1 MTIQERIKAFGLLGD
16 VIRNL
21 SEDEFADLA
30 RRIENNNN
38 WFTPTQT
45 KAAFEALTEFLD
57 EKKLTS
63 WLKPYQLETPD
74 QPKNI
79 GIMMAGNIPAVGFHD
94 LLCVLV
100 SGHRASV
107 KLSSSDAISIK
118 WLVDKLIQIEPR
130 FENEVTFEEMLKG
143 KDAYIATGSD
153 NSARYFDYYFGKYPH
168 IIRKNRTSIGVITG
182 EESQEQLSLL
192 GEDIFQYFGLGCR
205 NISKI
210 YVKNEKN
217 LRDLLD
223 SLDKY
228 SYVADHHKYHNN
240 YEYNKSI
247 FLVNK
252 EPHLDNGFL
261 LLKESEELVSPIG
274 VLYYEYY
281 QDEKDLDLKIKAL
294 EDKVQCVVSNKGWY
308 QESLGFGNAQCPTL
322 DDYADGVDTIAFL
335 KKLSAS

>member
-1 MTIQERIKAFGLLGD
+1 MTIQERIKAFGSLGD
-16 VIRNL
+16 LIRNL

-38 WFTPTQT
+38 WFTPVQT
-45 KAAFEALTEFLD
+45 KAAFDALTEFLD
-57 EKKLTS
+57 EEKLNN
-63 WLKPYQLETPD
+63 WLEPYQLEIPE
-74 QPKNI
+74 QPKSI

-100 SGHRASV
+100 TGHHAAV
-107 KLSSSDAISIK
+107 KLSSSDTISIK

-130 FENEVTFEEMLKG
+130 FEHEVSFEEMLKG

-168 IIRKNRTSIGVITG
+168 IIRKNRTSIGIISG

-210 YVKNEKN
+210 YVKDEKN

-223 SLDKY
+223 SIAKY

-247 FLVNK
+247 YLVNK

-261 LLKESEELVSPIG
+261 LLKESNELVSPIG

-281 QDEKDLDLKIKAL
+281 QDEKDLEKKINAL
-294 EDKVQCVVSNKGWY
+294 EDKVQCVVSDKGWY
-308 QESLGFGNAQCPTL
+308 QESLSFGNAQCPAL

>member
-1 MTIQERIKAFGLLGD
+1 MTILERIKAFGLLGD

-21 SEDEFADLA
+21 SEDEFNDLA

-45 KAAFEALTEFLD
+45 KVAFEALTEFLD
-57 EKKLTS
+57 EKKLIS
-63 WLKPYQLETPD
+63 WLKSYQLETPD

-100 SGHRASV
+100 AGHRASV

-130 FENEVTFEEMLKG
+130 FEKEVTFEEMLKG

-182 EESQEQLSLL
+182 EESKEQLSLM

-217 LRDLLD
+217 LMDLLD
-223 SLDKY
+223 SIAKY

-281 QDEKDLDLKIKAL
+281 QDKKDLERKIKAL

-308 QESLGFGNAQCPTL
+308 QESLSFGNAQCPTL
-322 DDYADGVDTIAFL
+322 NDYADGVDTIAFL